1 MKEFVMDIRG
11 VSRRF
16 GAVALVV
23 GPLALVASS
32 LFEVTGDDDSVA
44 TSLTKIARH
53 QGEQRFL
60 IVADLIAAFML
71 PAMVYLMRLSRRGAP
86 RAAIVGGAV
95 AFVGWLGGLVSLGGS
110 DVLLYHAARL
120 PDRSIAVSLVK
131 SVVND
136 PGFVGPEA
144 VFILGHLIGMLILG
158 FALWRSRVMPAWVAG
173 LVGIGPIVHLVVH
186 DLSGAID
193 AAAYGLVAVGT
204 IACAVTLLRTSDEDW
219 DLPAKA
225 SVRPN
230 SSALTV
236 DTQLPISR

>member
-1 MKEFVMDIRG
+1 MDIRS

-23 GPLALVASS
+23 GPLALVAGS
-32 LFEVTGDDDSVA
+32 LFEVAGDDTSVSA
-44 TSLTKIARH
+44 SLTKIARH
-53 QGEQRFL
+53 QGEQRVL
-60 IVADLIAAFML
+60 IVVDLIAAFML

-86 RAAIVGGAV
+86 RSAIVGGAL
-95 AFVGWLGGLVSLGGS
+95 AFAGWLGGLISLGGS

-120 PDRSIAVSLVK
+120 PDRSMAVSLVK

-136 PGFVGPEA
+136 PGFVGPET
-144 VFILGHLIGMLILG
+144 VFIVAHLVGMLVLG
-158 FALWRSRVMPAWVAG
+158 FALWRSRVVPAWVAG
-173 LVGIGPIVHLVVH
+173 LVGIGPIVHLAVH

-193 AAAYGLVAVGT
+193 AAAYGLVAVGM

-219 DLPAKA
+219 DLPAYA

-230 SSALTV
+230 RPALAV